1 MALMPPL
8 DIPPLGISEEEA
20 QTRFAALQRKLVPL
34 WEHIRRFNESEQTI
48 VVVPSQTIEF
58 DCKGAE
64 MQAYEERMLFMLL
77 LLRQP
82 SARLVYATSQTILPS
97 TLDYYLS
104 MLPGVV
110 SSHAA
115 RRFFNIAVE
124 DRSPRP
130 LTVKLLERPQ
140 VYERIRS
147 LILDPDRTH
156 LVAYNVTTY
165 ERDLALRLGIPIY
178 GADPALA
185 LLGTKSEGRKV
196 FASAGVS
203 HPIGQEHLRSLDD
216 LLNALGKMLDKK
228 PGLTRAIVKLND
240 AVSGEGNA
248 VVELAELHASRT
260 GDTAAILERRVRS
273 MTFELSSMTFERYF
287 DSLAEHGGIVEECIQ
302 GTGFCSPS
310 VQMRITPLGE
320 IEVLSTHD
328 QIMGGPSG
336 QSFLG
341 SRFPA
346 DRGYGPLIAADGRKV
361 AHRLADLGVLGRFA
375 VDFVVAQDEIGRWQ
389 TYAIEINLRKGGTTH
404 PFLFLQFLTEGAFNE
419 EEGVFRVPS
428 GVEKYYVASDHLED
442 TLYRA
447 ITPQHLIDILIRHR
461 LHFDQTRQTGII
473 VHMLATISENGR
485 FGAVAISDSHEQ
497 AEELYS
503 RMQTIVR
510 SEALRAIRAPAIPAA
525 EAGAH

>member
-8 DIPPLGISEEEA
+8 EIPPLGISEGEA
-20 QTRFAALQRKLVPL
+20 RIRFAALQRKLVPL

-82 SARLVYATSQTILPS
+82 RARLIYATSQTILPW
-97 TLDYYLS
+97 TLDYYFS
-104 MLPGVV
+104 ILPGVV
-110 SSHAA
+110 NNHAVQ
-115 RRFFNIAVE
+115 RFFNIAVE

-130 LTVKLLERPQ
+130 LTVKLLERPH

-147 LILDPDRTH
+147 LILDPDRAH
-156 LVAYNVTTY
+156 LVAYNVTPY

-178 GADPALA
+178 GADPELSV
-185 LLGTKSEGRKV
+185 LGTKSGAREV
-196 FASAGVS
+196 FDSAGVS
-203 HPIGQEHLRSLDD
+203 YPIGRGNLRSLDD
-216 LLNALGKMLDKK
+216 LLTALGQMRELK
-228 PGLTRAIVKLND
+228 PDLTRAVVKLND

-248 VVELAELHASRT
+248 VVDLATLPAPGSA
-260 GDTAAILERRVRS
+260 GAAALLEQQVRS
-273 MTFELSSMTFERYF
+273 MTFELSSMTLTRFF
-287 DSLAEHGGIVEECIQ
+287 DSLAEDGGVVEECIR
-302 GTGFCSPS
+302 GTGLCSPS

-328 QIMGGPSG
+328 QMLGGPMG

-346 DRGYGPLIAADGRKV
+346 DQRYGPLITAEARKV
-361 AHRLADLGVLGRFA
+361 GQKLAELGVLGRFA
-375 VDFVVAQDEIGRWQ
+375 VDFVVAQDDAGRWQ

-404 PFLFLQFLTEGAFNE
+404 PFLFLQFITNGAFDE
-419 EEGVFRVPS
+419 EEGVFRAPS
-428 GVEKYYVASDHLED
+428 GAEKYYVASDHLED

-447 ITPQHLIDILIRHR
+447 ITPLQLIDILIRHR
-461 LHFDQTRQTGII
+461 LHFDQSKQTGII

-485 FGAVAISDSHEQ
+485 FGVVAVGDSPQQ
-497 AEELYS
+497 AEELYH
-503 RMQTIVR
+503 RMQLVVR
-510 SEALRAIRAPAIPAA
+510 SEALRAIQAPAIPDPR
-525 EAGAH
+525 

>member
-8 DIPPLGISEEEA
+8 DIPPLGISEGEA
-20 QTRFAALQRKLVPL
+20 RTRFAALQRKLVPL

-48 VVVPSQTIEF
+48 VVVPSQSIEF

-82 SARLVYATSQTILPS
+82 RARLVYATSQTILPS
-97 TLDYYLS
+97 TLDYYFS
-104 MLPGVV
+104 ILPGVV
-110 SSHAA
+110 SGHAA
-115 RRFFNIAVE
+115 QRFFNIAVE

-130 LTVKLLERPQ
+130 LTVKLLERPH

-147 LILDPDRTH
+147 LILDPDRAH

-178 GADPALA
+178 GADPELA
-185 LLGTKSEGRKV
+185 LLGTKSGGREV
-196 FASAGVS
+196 FASARVS
-203 HPIGQEHLRSLDD
+203 YPIGGEDLRSLGD
-216 LLNALGKMLDKK
+216 LLNALGEMREKK

-248 VVELAELHASRT
+248 VVELAELPAPGSAE
-260 GDTAAILERRVRS
+260 AAALLEQRVRS
-273 MTFELSSMTFERYF
+273 MTFELSSMTFERFF
-287 DSLAEHGGIVEECIQ
+287 DSLAKLGGVAEECIR
-302 GTGFCSPS
+302 GIGFCSPS

-320 IEVLSTHD
+320 VEVLSTHD
-328 QIMGGPSG
+328 QILGGPTG

-346 DRGYGPLIAADGRKV
+346 DHGYGRLITAEGRKV
-361 AHRLADLGVLGRFA
+361 GQRLAELGVLGRFA
-375 VDFVVAQDEIGRWQ
+375 VDFVVAEDDAGRWQ

-404 PFLFLQFLTEGAFNE
+404 PYLFLQFLTEGAFDE
-419 EEGVFRVPS
+419 EEGVFRAPS

-461 LHFDQTRQTGII
+461 LHFDQAKQTGII

-485 FGAVAISDSHEQ
+485 FGVVAVGDLHEQ
-497 AEELYS
+497 AEELYH

-510 SEALRAIRAPAIPAA
+510 NEALQAILAPAIP
-525 EAGAH
+525 EPR

>member
-1 MALMPPL
+1 MALMQPL
-8 DIPPLGISEEEA
+8 DIPPIGISEQEA
-20 QTRFAALQRKLVPL
+20 RTRFAALQRKLVPL
-34 WEHIRRFNESEQTI
+34 WEHISQFNDSEQTI

-82 SARLVYATSQTILPS
+82 RARLVYATSQTILPS
-97 TLDYYLS
+97 TLDYYFS
-104 MLPGVV
+104 ILPGVV
-110 SSHAA
+110 SNHAA
-115 RRFFNIAVE
+115 ARFFNIAVE

-130 LTVKLLERPQ
+130 LTVKLLERPH

-147 LILDPDRTH
+147 LILDPDRAH
-156 LVAYNVTTY
+156 LVAYNVTTL

-178 GADPALA
+178 GADPELS
-185 LLGTKSEGRKV
+185 LLGTKTGSREV
-196 FASAGVS
+196 FAGVGVS
-203 HPIGQEHLRSLDD
+203 YPIGSENLRSLDD
-216 LLNALGKMLDKK
+216 VLNALGGMLEKK

-248 VVELAELHASRT
+248 VVDLANLPAPRSAEV
-260 GDTAAILERRVRS
+260 AAVLEQRARS
-273 MTFELSSMTFERYF
+273 MTFELSSMTFERF
-287 DSLAEHGGIVEECIQ
+287 LDALAELGGIVEECIH

-320 IEVLSTHD
+320 VEVLSTHD
-328 QIMGGPSG
+328 QILGGTTG
-336 QSFLG
+336 QTFLG

-346 DRGYGPLIAADGRKV
+346 DPGYGSLIAAEGRKV
-361 AHRLADLGVLGRFA
+361 GQRLAELGVLGRFA
-375 VDFVVAQDEIGRWQ
+375 VDFVVAQNDAGRWQ

-404 PFLFLQFLTEGAFNE
+404 PYLFLQFLTEGKFDE
-419 EEGVFRVPS
+419 EEGVFRAPS

-447 ITPQHLIDILIRHR
+447 ITPQHLLDILIRHG
-461 LHFDQTRQTGII
+461 LHFDQAKQTGII

-485 FGAVAISDSHEQ
+485 FGVVAVSDSPEQ
-497 AEELYS
+497 AEQLHS
-503 RMQTIVR
+503 RMQSIVQN
-510 SEALRAIRAPAIPAA
+510 EARQAIQAPALP
-525 EAGAH
+525 EPR

>member
-8 DIPPLGISEEEA
+8 DIPPLGIPEREA
-20 QTRFAALQRKLVPL
+20 RTRFAALQRKLVPL

-48 VVVPSQTIEF
+48 VVVPSQSIEF

-82 SARLVYATSQTILPS
+82 RARLVYATSQTILPS
-97 TLDYYLS
+97 TLDYYFS
-104 MLPGVV
+104 ILPGVV
-110 SSHAA
+110 SGHAA
-115 RRFFNIAVE
+115 QRFFNIAVE

-130 LTVKLLERPQ
+130 LTVKLLERPH

-147 LILDPDRTH
+147 LILDPDRAH

-178 GADPALA
+178 GADPELA
-185 LLGTKSEGRKV
+185 LLGTKSGGRKV
-196 FASAGVS
+196 FASARVS
-203 HPIGQEHLRSLDD
+203 YPIGGEDLRSLDD
-216 LLNALGKMLDKK
+216 LLNALGEMRQKK
-228 PGLTRAIVKLND
+228 PGLTRAIVKLNN

-248 VVELAELHASRT
+248 VVELAELPAPGSAE
-260 GDTAAILERRVRS
+260 AAALLEQRVRS
-273 MTFELSSMTFERYF
+273 MTFELSSMTFERFF
-287 DSLAEHGGIVEECIQ
+287 DSLAELGGIAEECIR
-302 GTGFCSPS
+302 GIGFCSPS

-320 IEVLSTHD
+320 VEVLSTHD
-328 QIMGGPSG
+328 QILGGPTG

-346 DRGYGPLIAADGRKV
+346 DHDYGRLITAEGRKV
-361 AHRLADLGVLGRFA
+361 GQRLAKLGVLGRFA
-375 VDFVVAQDEIGRWQ
+375 VDFVVAQDDAGRWQ

-404 PFLFLQFLTEGAFNE
+404 PYLFLQFLTEGAFDE
-419 EEGVFRVPS
+419 EEGVFRAPS

-461 LHFDQTRQTGII
+461 LHFDQAKQTGII

-485 FGAVAISDSHEQ
+485 FGVVAVGDSHEQ
-497 AEELYS
+497 AEELYH

-510 SEALRAIRAPAIPAA
+510 NEALQAIRAPAIP
-525 EAGAH
+525 EPR

>member
-8 DIPPLGISEEEA
+8 NIPPLGISEREA
-20 QTRFAALQRKLVPL
+20 RTRFAALQRKLVPL
-34 WEHIRRFNESEQTI
+34 WEHIRRFNDSEQTI
-48 VVVPSQTIEF
+48 IVVPSQSIEF

-82 SARLVYATSQTILPS
+82 RARLVYATSQTILPA
-97 TLDYYLS
+97 TLDYYFS
-104 MLPGVV
+104 ILPGVV
-110 SSHAA
+110 GSHAA
-115 RRFFNIAVE
+115 QRFFNIAVE

-130 LTVKLLERPQ
+130 LTVKLLERPY
-140 VYERIRS
+140 VYERMRS
-147 LILDPDRTH
+147 LILDPERAH
-156 LVAYNVTTY
+156 LVTYNVTTH

-178 GADPALA
+178 GADPELSF
-185 LLGTKSEGRKV
+185 LGTKTGGREV

-203 HPIGQEHLRSLDD
+203 YPIGWEHLRSLDD
-216 LLNALGKMLDKK
+216 LLQALGKMREKK
-228 PGLTRAIVKLND
+228 PGLMRAIVKLND

-248 VVELAELHASRT
+248 VIELAELPAPRSAEAP
-260 GDTAAILERRVRS
+260 GSLEHRVRS
-273 MTFELSSMTFERYF
+273 MKFEQPSMTFERF
-287 DSLAEHGGIVEECIQ
+287 FVSLAERGGIVEECIR
-302 GTGFCSPS
+302 GTSFCSPS

-320 IEVLSTHD
+320 VEVLSTHD
-328 QIMGGPSG
+328 QILGGSMG

-346 DRGYGPLIAADGRKV
+346 DHGYGQLITIEGRKIGQ
-361 AHRLADLGVLGRFA
+361 RLAELGVLGRFA
-375 VDFVVAQDEIGRWQ
+375 LDFVVVQDDAGHWQ

-404 PFLFLQFLTEGAFNE
+404 PYLFLQFLTDGKFDEA
-419 EEGVFRVPS
+419 EGVFRAPS

-461 LHFDQTRQTGII
+461 LHFDQAKQNGII

-485 FGAVAISDSHEQ
+485 FGVVAVSDSAEQ
-497 AEELYS
+497 AEELYN
-503 RMQTIVR
+503 RTQAIIQD
-510 SEALRAIRAPAIPAA
+510 EARQAIQAPAILEPS
-525 EAGAH
+525 

>member
-8 DIPPLGISEEEA
+8 EIPPLGISEGEA
-20 QTRFAALQRKLVPL
+20 RARFAALQRKLVPL

-82 SARLVYATSQTILPS
+82 RARLVYATSQTILPW
-97 TLDYYLS
+97 TLDYYFS
-104 MLPGVV
+104 ILPGVV
-110 SSHAA
+110 SNHAVQ
-115 RRFFNIAVE
+115 RFFNIAVE

-130 LTVKLLERPQ
+130 LTVKILERPHVCQ
-140 VYERIRS
+140 RIRS
-147 LILDPDRTH
+147 LILDPDRAH
-156 LVAYNVTTY
+156 LVAYNVTPY

-178 GADPALA
+178 GADPALSG
-185 LLGTKSEGRKV
+185 LGTKSGAREV
-196 FASAGVS
+196 FDSAGVS
-203 HPIGQEHLRSLDD
+203 YPIGRENLRSLDD
-216 LLNALGKMLDKK
+216 LLTALGQIREKK
-228 PGLTRAIVKLND
+228 PGLTRAVVKLND

-248 VVELAELHASRT
+248 IVDLATLPAPGSA
-260 GDTAAILERRVRS
+260 GAAALLEQQVRS
-273 MTFELSSMTFERYF
+273 MTFELSSMTLARFI
-287 DSLAEHGGIVEECIQ
+287 DSLAEDGGVVEEYIC
-302 GTGFCSPS
+302 GAGLCSPS

-328 QIMGGPSG
+328 QMLGGPTG

-346 DRGYGPLIAADGRKV
+346 DHRYGPLITAEARKIGQK
-361 AHRLADLGVLGRFA
+361 LGELGVLGRFA
-375 VDFVVAQDEIGRWQ
+375 VDFVVAQDDAGRWQ

-404 PFLFLQFLTEGAFNE
+404 PFLFLQFLTDGAFDA
-419 EEGVFRVPS
+419 EEGVFRAPS
-428 GVEKYYVASDHLED
+428 GVEKSYVASDHLED

-461 LHFDQTRQTGII
+461 LHFDQAKQTGII

-485 FGAVAISDSHEQ
+485 FGVVAVGDSPEQ
-497 AEELYS
+497 AEELYH
-503 RMQTIVR
+503 RMQTVVR
-510 SEALRAIRAPAIPAA
+510 EEALQAIQTPAIP
-525 EAGAH
+525 EPR

>member
-1 MALMPPL
+1 MATMPPL
-8 DIPPLGISEEEA
+8 DIPPLGISEQEA

-34 WEHIRRFNESEQTI
+34 WEIIRRFNESEQTI

-58 DCKGAE
+58 DCQGAE

-82 SARLVYATSQTILPS
+82 RARLVYATSQTILPS

-104 MLPGVV
+104 ILPGVV

-115 RRFFNIAVE
+115 QRFFNIALE

-130 LTVKLLERPQ
+130 LTIKLLERPH

-147 LILDPDRTH
+147 LILDPDRAH
-156 LVAYNVTTY
+156 LVTYNVTKY
-165 ERDLALRLGIPIY
+165 ERDLALRLGIPLY
-178 GADPALA
+178 GADPQYS
-185 LLGTKSEGRKV
+185 LLGTKSGSRELFG
-196 FASAGVS
+196 SAGVS
-203 HPIGQEHLRSLDD
+203 HPIGRENLRSLDD
-216 LLNALGKMLDKK
+216 LLNALVEMRDEK
-228 PGLTRAIVKLND
+228 PSLRRAIIKLND

-248 VVELAELHASRT
+248 VVDLAELPAPGSAE
-260 GDTAAILERRVRS
+260 AAAVLEERVRT
-273 MTFELSSMTFERYF
+273 MTFELSSMTFERF
-287 DSLAEHGGIVEECIQ
+287 LDSLAKQGGVVEDFIR
-302 GTGFCSPS
+302 GISFCSPS

-320 IEVLSTHD
+320 VEVLSTHD
-328 QIMGGPSG
+328 QILGGATA

-346 DRGYGPLIAADGRKV
+346 HRGYGTLIIAEGRKV
-361 AHRLADLGVLGRFA
+361 GHRLAELGVLGRFA
-375 VDFVVAQDEIGRWQ
+375 VDFVVAQDDVGRWQ

-404 PFLFLQFLTEGAFNE
+404 PYLFLQFLTEGEFNE
-419 EEGVFRVPS
+419 EKGVFQAPS

-447 ITPQHLIDILIRHR
+447 ITPQHLIDILIRYG
-461 LHFDQTRQTGII
+461 LHFDQARQTGIV

-485 FGAVAISDSHEQ
+485 FGVVAVGDSPEE
-497 AEELYS
+497 AEELYN
-503 RMQTIVR
+503 RMQMIVR
-510 SEALRAIRAPAIPAA
+510 DEALQAIRAPAIP
-525 EAGAH
+525 

>member
-8 DIPPLGISEEEA
+8 DIPPLGISEREA
-20 QTRFAALQRKLVPL
+20 RTRFAALQRKLVPL
-34 WEHIRRFNESEQTI
+34 WEHIRRFNEAEQTI

-82 SARLVYATSQTILPS
+82 RARLVYATSQTILPS
-97 TLDYYLS
+97 TLDYYFS
-104 MLPGVV
+104 ILPGVV
-110 SSHAA
+110 SSHASQ
-115 RRFFNIAVE
+115 RFFNIAVE

-130 LTVKLLERPQ
+130 LTVKLLERPH

-147 LILDPDRTH
+147 LILDPDRAH
-156 LVAYNVTTY
+156 LVAYNVTAY

-178 GADPALA
+178 GADPELA
-185 LLGTKSEGRKV
+185 RLGTKSGGREV

-203 HPIGQEHLRSLDD
+203 YPIGQENLRSLDD
-216 LLNALGKMLDKK
+216 LLSALREMREKK
-228 PGLTRAIVKLND
+228 PGLMRAIVKLND

-248 VVELAELHASRT
+248 VVDLAELPAPGSAE
-260 GDTAAILERRVRS
+260 AAALLEKRVRS
-273 MTFELSSMTFERYF
+273 MTFELSSMTFVRFF
-287 DSLAEHGGIVEECIQ
+287 DSLAEHGGIVEECIR
-302 GTGFCSPS
+302 GIGFCSPS

-320 IEVLSTHD
+320 VEVLSTHD
-328 QIMGGPSG
+328 QILGGPAG

-346 DRGYGPLIAADGRKV
+346 NHRYGPLIAAEGRKV
-361 AHRLADLGVLGRFA
+361 GHRLAELGVLGRFA
-375 VDFVVAQDEIGRWQ
+375 VDFVVAQDDAGRWH

-404 PFLFLQFLTEGAFNE
+404 PYLFLQFLTEGTFDE
-419 EEGVFRVPS
+419 VEGVFRAPS

-461 LHFDQTRQTGII
+461 LHFDQAKQTGII

-485 FGAVAISDSHEQ
+485 FGVVAVSDSPEQ
-497 AEELYS
+497 AEELYHH
-503 RMQTIVR
+503 MQTIVR
-510 SEALRAIRAPAIPAA
+510 NEALHAIRAPAIP
-525 EAGAH
+525 EPW

>member
-8 DIPPLGISEEEA
+8 EIPPLGISEEEA
-20 QTRFAALQRKLVPL
+20 RTRFAALQRKLVPL
-34 WEHIRRFNESEQTI
+34 WEHIRRFSESDQTI

-82 SARLVYATSQTILPS
+82 RARLVYATSQTILPS

-104 MLPGVV
+104 ILPGVV
-110 SSHAA
+110 TSHAA
-115 RRFFNIAVE
+115 QRFYNIAVE

-130 LTVKLLERPQ
+130 LTVKLLERPH
-140 VYERIRS
+140 VYERMRS
-147 LILDPDRTH
+147 LIPDPDRAH
-156 LVAYNVTTY
+156 LVAYNVTLY

-178 GADPALA
+178 GANPELS
-185 LLGTKSEGRKV
+185 LLGTKSGAREI

-203 HPIGQEHLRSLDD
+203 YPIGRENLRSLDD
-216 LLNALGKMLDKK
+216 LLSALGEMRVQK
-228 PGLTRAIVKLND
+228 PGLTRVIVKLND

-248 VVELAELHASRT
+248 VV
-260 GDTAAILERRVRS
+260 DAAGLPAPRAAKAAALLEQRVRS
-273 MTFELSSMTFERYF
+273 MTFELSGMTLARFL
-287 DSLAEHGGIVEECIQ
+287 DSLADHGGVVEERIQ

-310 VQMRITPLGE
+310 VQMRVTPLGE
-320 IEVLSTHD
+320 VEVLSTHD
-328 QIMGGPSG
+328 QMLGGRTG

-346 DRGYGPLIAADGRKV
+346 NHGYGPSITAEGRKV
-361 AHRLADLGVLGRFA
+361 GQRLAELGVLGRFA
-375 VDFVVAQDEIGRWQ
+375 VDFVVAQDDGGRWQ

-404 PFLFLQFLTEGAFNE
+404 PFLFLQFLTDGEFDE
-419 EEGVFRVPS
+419 EEGVFRAPS
-428 GVEKYYVASDHLED
+428 GAEKYYVASDHLED

-447 ITPQHLIDILIRHR
+447 ITPQHLIDILIRQR
-461 LHFDQTRQTGII
+461 LHFDQAKQTGII

-485 FGAVAISDSHEQ
+485 FGVVAVSDSPAQ
-497 AEELYS
+497 AEELYH
-503 RMQTIVR
+503 RMQTVVR
-510 SEALRAIRAPAIPAA
+510 NEALQAIQAPAIPNPR
-525 EAGAH
+525 